1 MKLKLPKTRYEPI
14 KTERKQNLHSEEYDK
29 LMNEAT
35 ERIMKNRSKQLD
47 IIQEAK
53 NYIHNYDDLPRC
65 KD

>member
-1 MKLKLPKTRYEPI
+1 MKLKLPKSRYEPI
-14 KTERKQNLHSEEYDK
+14 KAERKQNLHSEEYDK

-47 IIQEAK
+47 VIQEAK